1 VVIDMGAKISLCTTR
16 NKIYSTNV
24 QNNPPNG
31 KTTGCRFRI
40 NPNQKVSNNDKL
52 NDGLSR

>member
-1 VVIDMGAKISLCTTR
+1 MGAKISLCTTR

-31 KTTGCRFRI
+31 KITGDRFRI
-40 NPNQKVSNNDKL
+40 NSNQKVSNSDKL
-52 NDGLSR
+52 NDGLNR